1 MPKKLFIL
9 DLDNTLIYGSYAQE
23 EKAKLIFAYS
33 EYLKVYVR
41 KYARELI
48 KKCESLGDIIVYTT
62 AKKDYAEKICI
73 ALKINYKILLSRSE
87 CEISPDNYEKKINS
101 SWEIKYKEIAVIDDT
116 PSVWTEDTWDK
127 ATVLVPSNFMG
138 EKDDIDL
145 KRIIN
150 LI

>member
-23 EKAKLIFAYS
+23 EKAKLLFAYS
-33 EYLKVYVR
+33 NIKDVR
-41 KYARELI
+41 KYDRELI

-101 SWEIKYKEIAVIDDT
+101 SWEKKYKEIVVIDDT
-116 PSVWTEDTWDK
+116 PSVWKEDTWEK

>member
-1 MPKKLFIL
+1 MSKKLFIL
-9 DLDNTLIYGSYAQE
+9 DLDNTLIYGSYAQKE
-23 EKAKLIFAYS
+23 TAKLLFVYS

-41 KYARELI
+41 KYSRELI
-48 KKCESLGDIIVYTT
+48 KKCETLGDIIVYTT

-73 ALKINYKILLSRSE
+73 ALKIKYEILLSRSE

-101 SWEIKYKEIAVIDDT
+101 LWGKKYEEIVVIDDT
-116 PSVWTEDTWDK
+116 PSVWAEDTWDK
-127 ATVLVPSNFMG
+127 AIILVPSNFMG

>member
-1 MPKKLFIL
+1 MRLY
-9 DLDNTLIYGSYAQE
+9 NTLIYGSYAQKE
-23 EKAKLIFAYS
+23 TAKLLFTYS

-41 KYARELI
+41 KFSKELI

-73 ALKINYKILLSRSE
+73 GLKINYKILLSRSE
-87 CEISPDNYEKKINS
+87 CEISPDNYEIKINS
-101 SWEIKYKEIAVIDDT
+101 VWKKKYEEIVIIDDT
-116 PSVWTEDTWDK
+116 PSVWREDTWDK